1 MKKRF
6 KFVLVVAL
14 AVVSVSAN
22 AQLGVQFGWANST
35 ERAKSGNVKL
45 KGDAMNG
52 FKIGVNYDFGLPV
65 EGLSIRPGLNY
76 MYLGDKLAEQQITG
90 ITVKFNRNDHYLNI
104 PVDVKYAYA
113 FSDDFKV
120 FAFAGP
126 KFAIGLASS
135 LTANYS
141 GSILGQDYNGKATI
155 SRYSGKVT
163 VKDGDAE
170 IGENIFDDSG
180 RYNRFDLQ
188 LGLGAG
194 VQYKSLSLEFGYDW
208 GLLNLAKN
216 AAGDYRYKRNQLY
229 LSLGYNF

>member
-6 KFVLVVAL
+6 KFILVAAL
-14 AVVSVSAN
+14 AVVAVSAN
-22 AQLGVQFGWANST
+22 AQLGVQFGWVNSA
-35 ERAKSGNVKL
+35 ERSKSGNVKI
-45 KGDAMNG
+45 KHDALNG

-76 MYLGDKLAEQQITG
+76 MYLGDKLAEQQISSAS
-90 ITVKFNRNDHYLNI
+90 VKYNRNDHYLNI

-135 LTANYS
+135 LTGSYS
-141 GSILGQDYNGKATI
+141 GSILGQDYSGKAVI
-155 SRYSGKVT
+155 SRFSGKVT
-163 VKDGDAE
+163 VKDGERE
-170 IGENIFDDSG
+170 IGEDLFDTG
-180 RYNRFDLQ
+180 LYNRFDLQ

-208 GLLNLAKN
+208 GLLNQAKN
-216 AAGDYRYKRNQLY
+216 ASGDYRYKRNQLY
-229 LSLGYNF
+229 LSLCYNF